1 MISNG
6 KKTCKRCVMDESAK
20 DIVFNKVGYCNFC
33 EEFLERC
40 GNLLPED
47 NSSRLEE
54 LSEFISRVKKDGAGH
69 EYDCIVGVSG
79 GVDSSWVL
87 IKAVEFGLR
96 PLAVHMDN
104 GWNSE
109 LAQHNITSLVK
120 GLGVDLVTHVIDWTE
135 YRNLM
140 QSFFDAD
147 VVDVELLYDNAMFG
161 VNYQQASKFGIKHIL
176 GGMNI
181 VTEGMKMPGEWNH
194 LKFDK
199 RNIKAIAS
207 KFGGHK
213 LDSFPVIG
221 VFGWLF
227 QEFIVR
233 RKWSSILDLMDYDKE
248 HVLSILTKEYGY
260 KPYPYKH
267 YESIFTRFYQG
278 YLLPEKFGYDKRRVH
293 FSTLI
298 MSGLMSRDQ
307 ALLDL
312 NIPYAYS
319 SSIELERDKEYF
331 LKKMQWSPE
340 ELTRYLSRAQIPHLS
355 YPSEKKLYDFLLK
368 IYRRGLS
375 IRNDS
380 LKLIGKAS
388 SR

>member
-1 MISNG
+1 MSSL
-6 KKTCKRCVMDESAK
+6 KKICVRCVMDQSVKEIS
-20 DIVFNKVGYCNFC
+20 FNEAGECNFC
-33 EEFLERC
+33 EEFLERSRVQ
-40 GNLLPED
+40 LHED
-47 NSSRLEE
+47 TTIRAKE
-54 LSEFISRVKKDGAGH
+54 LNNFISQVKRDGAGKK
-69 EYDCIVGVSG
+69 YDCIVGVSG

-109 LAQHNITSLVK
+109 LAQNNIANLVK
-120 GLGVDLVTHVIDWTE
+120 QLDVDLFTYVIDWSE

-147 VVDVELLYDNAMFG
+147 VVDIELLYDNAMLG
-161 VNYQQASKFGIKHIL
+161 VNYQQASKFGVKHIL
-176 GGMNI
+176 GGMNLA
-181 VTEGMKMPGEWNH
+181 TEGLKMPAEWNH

-207 KFGGHK
+207 RFGGHK

-221 VFGWLF
+221 VGGWLF

-248 HVLSILTKEYGY
+248 NVLSVLTKEYGY
-260 KPYPYKH
+260 KAYPYKH

-298 MSGLMSRDQ
+298 ISELMSRDE
-307 ALLDL
+307 ALVNLKTT
-312 NIPYAYS
+312 YAYPS
-319 SSIELERDKEYF
+319 MIELERDREYF
-331 LKKMQWSPE
+331 LKKMQWSNDQL
-340 ELTRYLSRAQIPHLS
+340 LTYLSRAPKSHLL
-355 YPSEKKLYDFLLK
+355 YPSEKGLYDFLLK
-368 IYRRGLS
+368 IYRGMSGFKSTLS
-375 IRNDS
+375 RS
-380 LKLIGKAS
+380 LGCSNSK
-388 SR
+388 

>member
-1 MISNG
+1 MSTV
-6 KKTCKRCVMDESAK
+6 KKICVRCVMDQSAK
-20 DIVFNKVGYCNFC
+20 EISFNDAGECNFC
-33 EEFLERC
+33 EEFLDRSRVQ
-40 GNLLPED
+40 LHED
-47 NSSRLEE
+47 ATIRANE
-54 LSEFISRVKKDGAGH
+54 LTKFISQVKRDGAGNK
-69 EYDCIVGVSG
+69 YDCIVGVSG

-109 LAQHNITSLVK
+109 LAQHNIASLVK
-120 GLGVDLVTHVIDWTE
+120 RLDVDLFTYVIDWSE

-147 VVDVELLYDNAMFG
+147 VVDIELLYDNAMLG
-161 VNYQQASKFGIKHIL
+161 VNYQQASKFGVKHIL
-176 GGMNI
+176 GGMNLA
-181 VTEGMKMPGEWNH
+181 TEGLKMPAEWNH

-207 KFGGHK
+207 RFGGHK

-221 VFGWLF
+221 IGGWLF
-227 QEFIVR
+227 QEFIAR
-233 RKWSSILDLMDYDKE
+233 RKWSSILDLMVYDKKN
-248 HVLSILTKEYGY
+248 VLSVLTKEYGY

-298 MSGLMSRDQ
+298 ISELMSRDE
-307 ALLDL
+307 ALVNLKT
-312 NIPYAYS
+312 PYAYPS
-319 SSIELERDKEYF
+319 MIELERDREYF
-331 LKKMQWSPE
+331 LKKMQWSNDQ
-340 ELTRYLSRAQIPHLS
+340 LLNYLSRAPKSHLF
-355 YPSEKKLYDFLLK
+355 YPSEKRLYDSLLK
-368 IYRRGLS
+368 IYRGLS
-375 IRNDS
+375 EFKNALSRS
-380 LKLIGKAS
+380 LGCS
-388 SR
+388 NP